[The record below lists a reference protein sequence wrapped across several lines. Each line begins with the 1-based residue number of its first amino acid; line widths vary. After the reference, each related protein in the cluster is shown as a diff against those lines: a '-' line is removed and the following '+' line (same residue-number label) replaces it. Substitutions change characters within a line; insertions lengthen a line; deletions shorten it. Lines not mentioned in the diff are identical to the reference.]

1 MTATKLSSDWAT
13 VIDAWAAYLRAADRP
28 TGTIYLR
35 TYHLRRLA
43 TETGLGPWDVTAD
56 ALAAWAGGHDW
67 SRETRRSVRSSV
79 RAFYGWAVSSGRTTQ
94 DPSHGLGTVKP
105 SEPAPRPT
113 PDNEYQRALAEAS
126 GRERLMLRLAAELGL
141 RRAEVAQV
149 HARDLEHDLLGWTLR
164 VRGKGDK
171 VRQVPMPTGLAIEVR
186 ETCAGGWAFPS
197 ERGGHLTPGHVGR
210 LVSRL
215 LPTGTTMHS
224 LRHRFA
230 TRAYAV
236 DRDLLTVQAL
246 LGHSSPET
254 TRRYVK
260 LPDTALRRT
269 VLAAA

>member
-1 MTATKLSSDWAT
+1 MNAKKPSSEWITAL
-13 VIDAWAAYLRAADRP
+13 DAWAAHLRAADRP
-28 TGTIYLR
+28 SGTIYLR

-43 TETGLGPWDVTAD
+43 VETRLDPWEVGEDD
-56 ALAAWAGGHDW
+56 LAAWAAGQGW

-79 RAFYGWAVSSGRTTQ
+79 RAFYGWAVASGRTTH
-94 DPSHGLGTVKP
+94 DPSGGLGPVKP
-105 SEPAPRPT
+105 AEPAPRPT
-113 PDNEYQRALAEAS
+113 PELEYQQALAEADS
-126 GRERLMLRLAAELGL
+126 REHLMLRLAAELGL

-149 HARDLEHDLLGWTLR
+149 HARDLEHDLLGWSLR
-164 VRGKGDK
+164 VLGKGGK
-171 VRQVPMPTGLAIEVR
+171 VRVVPMPTGLALALR
-186 ETCAGGWAFPS
+186 EQCAGGWAFPS
-197 ERGGHLTPGHVGR
+197 ERGGHLTPAHVGR

-215 LPTGTTMHS
+215 LPAGTTMHS

-254 TRRYVK
+254 TRRYVR
-260 LPDTALRRT
+260 LPDAALRRT